1 MFKQRNLL
9 RSHSIAWSIAMVG
22 ALLPSLA
29 HAAFDPD
36 KTSSVTVSVDGN
48 QVDLALTVTR
58 PADGGGL
65 ETVGFEA
72 FGGGDKDGG
81 GDNELSLLRAVKG
94 GGEVRLL
101 AQGGVIETD
110 CADGSTQYY
119 QRARVTL
126 SGLPSA
132 AKDVWAFYD
141 PRVGAKDDSVDPP
154 VYRGQPH
161 FNGKTLFIEAW
172 DRINLSGDQI
182 KLCDNT
188 TVYVDGAAEVLTLGS
203 GGDARDTAG
212 MKKAIGLN
220 VTTAHFD
227 VYVPMEGRANS
238 TTTGITLAMGFVV
251 DVGQN
256 GALDDATADVAF
268 EAWVSSEPWWNT
280 PPGQGGNETDEFNTL
295 LPICNSP
302 AAEDPAC
309 LISTSGIY
317 DADGTTRIVGA
328 NDFSAW
334 TTQIGGDDE
343 VFDSIID
350 LAPTASLDSTG
361 FAIPT
366 ESIVHMAISWPTA
379 GSVFGGDLAYG
390 EGAGKIDLLKL
401 AADTPVRVNTA
412 EDNTVKNTWTNV
424 RDGDRVVTT
433 LIGEARTTSAAIS
446 RETWWPQCDV
456 DFNEAG
462 AVVSSECGADMT
474 SNVTNDYMVFSSVPA
489 RLAVIIEEQVED
501 VAGGLVSTNGQG
513 FAFGRQTFAETDPAY
528 EFTSSGP
535 SFDSAGARRSADGFY
550 YVCLPATYLD
560 KVHSTTAS
568 VAAGSWVGTRK
579 DGDAA
584 AQSLTV
590 TFTEGTCGL
599 NDAGLVASVASFGYS
614 SPVFQLKA
622 AATAPGAPTIT
633 GVTVGDGQ
641 ATVTFTPPASN
652 GGATITKYTVTANP
666 GGITQDC
673 ASSPCTVT
681 GLTNGTAYTFTAK
694 ATNSAGGGDPSTAS
708 YSVTPA
714 PAAAA
719 TPVPTLPVAL
729 LLLLSLG
736 LFSLVRLK
744 GAPKR

>member
-1 MFKQRNLL
+1 M
-9 RSHSIAWSIAMVG
+9 
-22 ALLPSLA
+22 
-29 HAAFDPD
+29 
-36 KTSSVTVSVDGN
+36 
-48 QVDLALTVTR
+48 
-58 PADGGGL
+58 
-65 ETVGFEA
+65 
-72 FGGGDKDGG
+72 
-81 GDNELSLLRAVKG
+81 KG

-101 AQGGVIETD
+101 AQGGVIEKA

-161 FNGKTLFIEAW
+161 FNGKTSFIEAW
-172 DRINLSGDQI
+172 DRISFDMLKTDANALLTSITANLTTDAPDGNLVDLSTTSNGLGTGAIVSLVISGNTITGVTVTAAGSGYSPGDTLTVDNGVIPGTSSDLIFTLAADDINAGDNQI

-188 TVYVDGAAEVLTLGS
+188 TVYVDGTAEVLTLGS
-203 GGDARDTAG
+203 GGDARPTAG
-212 MKKAIGLN
+212 MKKSID
-220 VTTAHFD
+220 VDITTAHFD

-256 GALDDATADVAF
+256 GALDDATDVAF
-268 EAWVSSEPWWNT
+268 EAWVSSEPWWDS
-280 PPGQGGNETDEFNTL
+280 PPGQNGNETDEFNTL

-309 LISTSGIY
+309 LISTSGIFA
-317 DADGTTRIVGA
+317 ADGTTRIGGA

-334 TTQIGGDDE
+334 TTQIAGEEGEGE

-366 ESIVHMAISWPTA
+366 GSIVRIEVSWPTA
-379 GSVFGGDLAYG
+379 GSVFGGDLVYG

-412 EDNTVKNTWTNV
+412 EDNTVTNTWTNV
-424 RDGDRVVTT
+424 KDGDRVVTT

-446 RETWWPQCDV
+446 RETWWPQCEV

-535 SFDSAGARRSADGFY
+535 SFDSAGDRRSADGFY

-622 AATAPGAPTIT
+622 GGVTAPGAPTIT

-681 GLTNGTAYTFTAK
+681 GLTNGTAYTLTVT
-694 ATNSAGGGDPSTAS
+694 ATNSAGTSSAS
-708 YSVTPA
+708 EATDLITPEEVISGL
-714 PAAAA
+714 PIWLLYQA
-719 TPVPTLPVAL
+719 TQ
-729 LLLLSLG
+729 
-736 LFSLVRLK
+736 
-744 GAPKR
+744 